1 MIIICVKCHKK
12 FDVNGNLIPDRGKLL
27 QCGSCNHQWYFK
39 KDIIYNKNEKIIT
52 DEEIISD
59 EKTDDS
65 ADSIIETV
73 AKTNNDTKIDLE
85 YKENRKNKSNYKIL
99 KLIIVFI
106 ISFIASIIFLDTFK
120 GPIAK
125 FIPNIEFILY
135 NLYESIKDIKLFIND
150 LI

>member
-1 MIIICVKCHKK
+1 MIIICVKCDKK
-12 FDVNGNLIPDRGKLL
+12 FEVDANLIPNIGKLL

-39 KDIIYNKNEKIIT
+39 KDITPIKEERIIV
-52 DEEIISD
+52 D
-59 EKTDDS
+59 EKTDDALES
-65 ADSIIETV
+65 MSNTKINL
-73 AKTNNDTKIDLE
+73 NNDDEIGLE
-85 YKENRKNKSNYKIL
+85 YEENGKNKSDYSIL
-99 KLIIVFI
+99 NLIIVFI
-106 ISFIASIIFLDTFK
+106 ISFIAAIILLDTFK